1 MITKLTRIGDDVVLV
16 LEKPLLDHLG
26 LDENSEVELS
36 TDGRVLVISPK
47 RNPAREARLR
57 NAMDEIDRK
66 YAGVF
71 ERLSKS

>member
-1 MITKLTRIGDDVVLV
+1 MPITAKLTRIGDDVALV

-36 TDGRVLVISPK
+36 IDERVLVITP
-47 RNPAREARLR
+47 
-57 NAMDEIDRK
+57 AMDKIARK

-71 ERLSKS
+71 RRLSKS

>member
-57 NAMDEIDRK
+57 KAMDEIDRK

>member
-1 MITKLTRIGDDVVLV
+1 MITRLTRIGDDIALV

-26 LDENSEVELS
+26 LDENSELELS
-36 TDGRVLVISPK
+36 TDGRVLVITPT
-47 RNPAREARLR
+47 RNPTREERIR
-57 NAMDEIDRK
+57 KVMEKIDRK